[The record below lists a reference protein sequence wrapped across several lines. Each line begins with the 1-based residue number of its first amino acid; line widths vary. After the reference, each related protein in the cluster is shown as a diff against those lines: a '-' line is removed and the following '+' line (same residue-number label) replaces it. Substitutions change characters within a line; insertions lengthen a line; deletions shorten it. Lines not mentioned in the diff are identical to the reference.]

1 MEEHIRKAVNDNII
15 KEAGKYYN
23 LQFNDIKY
31 YGGFENFI
39 YVYKKSNV
47 EYILRLVHSDHKSYD
62 QVLAEIEFIDYLAR
76 NGASVST
83 VIHSVND
90 NIVEKI
96 EINNKSYFTVTSFVR
111 GKGGRV
117 REDLEK
123 LEFWQNLGK
132 QIGLLHKLTKTFEP
146 KHKRIVWEEDT
157 LYQLAPKFL
166 SGKEE
171 VILEKLNERIN
182 KISSFSKNIDNYGL
196 IHTDL
201 HIGNMVID
209 ESGNLTFFDFDDS
222 AYKHFISDIAIVLF
236 YHFAYGNP
244 SIKIKTEKSLWI
256 LNNFFK
262 GYKIHNN
269 LPKEEL
275 LHLQDFLKL
284 RELTLY
290 TVIIAG
296 GEETIQSKWGQ
307 NYINTY
313 RQKIIDDTPFIDLDY
328 IIKNLNY

>member
-1 MEEHIRKAVNDNII
+1 MIQFLLGGRIMEEHIRKAMNDSII
-15 KEAGKYYN
+15 MEAGKYYG
-23 LQFNDIKY
+23 LRFEEIEY

-39 YVYKKSNV
+39 YIYKRQNI
-47 EYILRLVHSDHKSYD
+47 EYILRLVHSGHKAYN

-83 VIHSVND
+83 VIHSVKD
-90 NIVEKI
+90 NIVEKVKI
-96 EINNKSYFTVTSFVR
+96 DNESYFTVTSFIK

-117 REDLEK
+117 REEVK
-123 LEFWQNLGK
+123 KPEFWQNLGK
-132 QIGLLHKLTKTFEP
+132 QIGLLHKLTKTFKP

-157 LYQLAPKFL
+157 LYKLAPKFL
-166 SGKEE
+166 SGKEDE
-171 VILEKLNERIN
+171 ILKKLNERMK
-182 KISSFSKNIDNYGL
+182 KISSFPKNTDNYGL

-201 HIGNMVID
+201 HFGNMVID
-209 ESGNLTFFDFDDS
+209 NFGNLTFFDFDDS

-236 YHFAYGNP
+236 YHFAYRNP
-244 SIKIKTEKSLWI
+244 TIEIKTEKSLWI

-262 GYKIHNN
+262 GYKTHNN

-290 TVIIAG
+290 IVIIAG
-296 GEETIQSKWGQ
+296 GEETIQSEWGQ
-307 NYINTY
+307 NYINS
-313 RQKIIDDTPFIDLDY
+313 
-328 IIKNLNY
+328 